1 MDKNDTNKNPIGEEF
16 NEVEKEMR
24 TRFSLL
30 PEDLQKTIN
39 SSEYQMR
46 LYEIAKT
53 VKLTYEQLGTLE
65 METTMV
71 LLGMTPPDEFQE
83 EIQSQLKLDPKT
95 ASEIVGQINEQV
107 FKTIRE
113 SLKKVYTA
121 KDQSEDAITNGL
133 NPDQTRAELKKSGI
147 EINKIP
153 TNTIVKPNTPTINP
167 AQRDKLLSGIENP
180 PKGSGLSLAEQ
191 KLAGTFSMP
200 TKETSYVPKT
210 LPPVAPVT
218 KPANTTQTA
227 PTPTR
232 QMRKPSSSRVD
243 SFLR

>member
-1 MDKNDTNKNPIGEEF
+1 L
-16 NEVEKEMR
+16 R
-24 TRFSLL
+24 
-30 PEDLQKTIN
+30 
-39 SSEYQMR
+39 
-46 LYEIAKT
+46 KT
-53 VKLTYEQLGTLE
+53 VRREKHDAEHE
-65 METTMV
+65 
-71 LLGMTPPDEFQE
+71 
-83 EIQSQLKLDPKT
+83 
-95 ASEIVGQINEQV
+95 SEIVGQINEQV

-227 PTPTR
+227 PTIPTPTASE
-232 QMRKPSSSRVD
+232 KPSSD
-243 SFLR
+243 SYREPI